1 VSQPIRVAIQ
11 GELGSFSEEA
21 AVSLLGSDLQ
31 VLSFRHFDEVFRVT
45 SSGEAD
51 VCLVPLENAL
61 TGSIHRNYDLLR
73 RHKLKINGE
82 LYLEIQ
88 HNLIVLPGVR
98 FEELTS
104 VFSHPVA
111 LGQCERFFER
121 NPQLEMR
128 TSHDTSGSVR
138 ELVEQQQRQ
147 CGAIAGKRAAELFG
161 GEVIKEAIQDNKANY
176 TRFVLLSP
184 EMKVPGGANKTSIVF
199 SFKNVPGAL
208 FKSLSV
214 FALRD
219 IDLGKIESRPIHGR
233 PWEYLFYMDFL
244 ACIKE
249 ERVSNALNHLREITE
264 DLEILG
270 SYERDEAV
278 ENQGM

>member
-1 VSQPIRVAIQ
+1 MSQSIRVAIQ

-21 AVSLLGSDLQ
+21 AVNLLGGNLE
-31 VLSFRHFDEVFRVT
+31 VVSFRHFEEVFRT
-45 SSGEAD
+45 TAAGEAD
-51 VCLVPLENAL
+51 VCLVPLENSL

-73 RHKLKINGE
+73 RHNLKINGE

-88 HNLIVLPGVR
+88 HNLIVIPGVR
-98 FEELTS
+98 FEELTA

-111 LGQCERFFER
+111 LAQCERFFEK
-121 NPQLEMR
+121 NPHLEMR

-138 ELVEQQQRQ
+138 ELLEQGERR

-161 GEVIKEAIQDNKANY
+161 GEVIMEAIQDNKANY

-184 EMKVPGGANKTSIVF
+184 EMMVSEGADKTSIVF
-199 SFKNVPGAL
+199 SFRNVPGAL

-233 PWEYLFYMDFL
+233 PWEYLFYVDFL

-249 ERVSNALNHLREITE
+249 ERAGNALNHLHEITE
-264 DLEILG
+264 ELEVLG
-270 SYERDEAV
+270 SYKRDDAV
-278 ENQGM
+278 AAQGM